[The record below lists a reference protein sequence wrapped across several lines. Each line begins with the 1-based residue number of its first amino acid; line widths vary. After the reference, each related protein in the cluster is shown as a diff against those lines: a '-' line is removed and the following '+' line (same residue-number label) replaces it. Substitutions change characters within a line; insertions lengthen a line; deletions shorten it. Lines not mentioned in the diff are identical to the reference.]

1 MAHTDAVGNLQ
12 LDQEDIIPKEI
23 AVKTDDPPAIVA
35 LIEAF
40 NKKGY
45 VSNEA
50 FEKALAQVDRER
62 TEYHNKPNPDL
73 VE

>member
-45 VSNEA
+45 KSNAE
-50 FEKALAQVDRER
+50 FQDALKKVDKER
-62 TEYHNKPNPDL
+62 VDFHNKDNPDL
-73 VE
+73 TE